1 MSKRHGKSRQTN
13 PNRAGSKSNPYGKR
27 NDPNTDRSEYNKDR
41 RLEGRRLVRWM
52 RRIAAIVRE
61 ILGVAPGT
69 RDRRT
74 SAIPV
79 SIMKARSVG

>member
-1 MSKRHGKSRQTN
+1 M
-13 PNRAGSKSNPYGKR
+13 PEARATPTGRGTTPK
-27 NDPNTDRSEYNKDR
+27 TDRSEHNKDR

-52 RRIAAIVRE
+52 RRIAAIARE

-69 RDRRT
+69 RDRRA

-79 SIMKARSVG
+79 SIRKARSVG